1 MSKEYCV
8 LTLGIRPSDPTRR
21 NRETPLEI
29 TMYYRVLL
37 KDQTVGIINDD
48 TLDGQHPDAFVGERV
63 NVHLHDENG
72 NPIERQG
79 TLVDVLEED
88 VQLNYQF

>member
-1 MSKEYCV
+1 
-8 LTLGIRPSDPTRR
+8 
-21 NRETPLEI
+21 
-29 TMYYRVLL
+29 MYYRVLL

-48 TLDGQHPDAFVGERV
+48 TLDNQHPDAFVGERV

-72 NPIERQG
+72 NHVERQG

-88 VQLNYQF
+88 VRLNYQF